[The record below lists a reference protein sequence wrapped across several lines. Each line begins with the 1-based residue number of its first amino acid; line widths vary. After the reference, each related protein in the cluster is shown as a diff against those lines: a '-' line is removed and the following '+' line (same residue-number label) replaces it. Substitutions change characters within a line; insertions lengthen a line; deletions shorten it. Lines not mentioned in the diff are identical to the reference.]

1 MLSWKKLQLS
11 SNLCKWMSPMSPSIP
26 RCVPYHS
33 IVLLQLVTCCM
44 SHLKW
49 FSNLNSHSF
58 KILKGQVCKYCRI
71 MTFEHLVLN
80 VKMKDVNKSQ
90 STAHQS
96 RRKVSQ
102 KPKTVTTGILYSEE
116 KSRLH
121 SYYRKIAVNYK
132 LMFCS

>member
-80 VKMKDVNKSQ
+80 VKMKEMSINPKAQHISQ
-90 STAHQS
+90 GARYPRSPRLLPLGYYIV
-96 RRKVSQ
+96 RRN
-102 KPKTVTTGILYSEE
+102 PDFIHIIG
-116 KSRLH
+116 RLQ
-121 SYYRKIAVNYK
+121 
-132 LMFCS
+132 